1 MMAAINEKQLI
12 EEAKHNPEAFGKLY
26 ELYVDK
32 IYSYIFH
39 RTGHQHEAE
48 DLTAKVFH
56 RALDNIERYNDTGV
70 PFSAWLFRIAHNL
83 VANWHRDQSR
93 RQTVSLEDV
102 NLSADQRHNPQ
113 EVIEKANQQELL
125 LQAVHLLPPERQELL
140 FFKFVES
147 MSNAEI
153 GKVMGRTETAVK
165 SLYHR
170 TVLSLREL
178 LAEHSNLMQPPKE
191 NDK

>member
-1 MMAAINEKQLI
+1 MTADINEKQLV
-12 EEAKHNPEAFGKLY
+12 EEAKRNPEAFGKIY
-26 ELYVDK
+26 ELYIDK
-32 IYSYIFH
+32 IYSYIYH
-39 RTGHQHEAE
+39 RIGHQHEAE
-48 DLTAKVFH
+48 DLTAKVFF
-56 RALDNIERYNDTGV
+56 RALDNLNKYNDTGV

-93 RQTVSLEDV
+93 HQTVSIDDL
-102 NLSADQRHNPQ
+102 NLRADQRHNPP
-113 EVIEKANQQELL
+113 EVVEKITQQEILL
-125 LQAVHLLPPERQELL
+125 KAIHLLPPERQELL

-178 LAEHSNLMQPPKE
+178 LAEHSGFLQPPSEKE
-191 NDK
+191 W